1 MTVETDEAP
10 TQQPEPCL
18 PSILDNDEAR
28 RLLRLAQQAG
38 WLDKAFQP
46 SDTLS
51 CTEVAL
57 LSKTRWPSSEG
68 GGKKPIYTNIATAP
82 WVNKRQMPSS
92 TALPRC
98 WTARITNL
106 FSVFKPLLSAL
117 LSALCPHFVRRSGCT
132 FAVELQFKQ

>member
-57 LSKTRWPSSEG
+57 LADAIAQRMERQGVVVKNPMALFG
-68 GGKKPIYTNIATAP
+68 GWWKK
-82 WVNKRQMPSS
+82 
-92 TALPRC
+92 
-98 WTARITNL
+98 TNL
-106 FSVFKPLLSAL
+106 HKYRYRAMGQQKTNAFLDRLAEVLDSKDNKLIFSF
-117 LSALCPHFVRRSGCT
+117 
-132 FAVELQFKQ
+132 